1 MGSDRKSQPDVH
13 SGGVPLDRYVDELP
27 NLREVDDTFEFS
39 PDLTSPHA
47 QDRPTQVHI
56 LPAGQLRMEPRA
68 DLDQRRRPPID
79 GDLPGRGRRDACQQ
93 LQDRALAGTIV
104 ANDPESLAALDL
116 EAHLSHR
123 PEFLRRAPQ
132 TSQLAHPRMRAAP
145 IFRLVRDQVSLG
157 YPVEP

>member
-1 MGSDRKSQPDVH
+1 EPPTVCDVDH
-13 SGGVPLDRYVDELP
+13 TLAPAAHLAPRHP
-27 NLREVDDTFEFS
+27 
-39 PDLTSPHA
+39 
-47 QDRPTQVHI
+47 QDRPIQVYV
-56 LPAGQLRMEPRA
+56 LPAGPPRMDPRPN
-68 DLDQRRRPPID
+68 LDQRARPPINR
-79 GDLPGRGRRDACQQ
+79 DLPRRGRRDACQQ

-104 ANDPESLAALDL
+104 ANDPESLPALDL